1 MPPHIVVLKIGAPVM
16 CMRNIDPPYLVN
28 GTRLRIKVMDENLL
42 KADILVGAHAGE
54 EVTIPRIPFIPNGF
68 SIEMKRYQFP
78 VKLSFSMSINKA
90 QGQTLS
96 RVGLYLEENC
106 FSHGQ
111 LYVGCS
117 RVGSQDHLK
126 IFCPNN
132 RTKNVVFKEVFG
144 EIKPM

>member
-1 MPPHIVVLKIGAPVM
+1 M

-28 GTRLRIKVMDENLL
+28 GTRMKITGLAEHHLE
-42 KADILVGAHAGE
+42 AEILVGSHAGTL
-54 EVTIPRIPFIPNGF
+54 VDIPRIPFIPNGF
-68 SIEMKRYQFP
+68 SIEMKRVQFP
-78 VKLSFSMSINKA
+78 IKLSFSMSINKA

-96 RVGLYLEENC
+96 KVGLYLEENC

-126 IFCPNN
+126 IYCPD
-132 RTKNVVFKEVFG
+132 RKTKNVVFKEVFG